1 MSGKE
6 QIKEGLAR
14 TSVGVKPDFETRLN
28 AAERRI
34 SEALI
39 AGGEGRDYAL
49 DALERLEYIEDTDE
63 LRASIQD
70 SAVFAARNFAT
81 FFTLASVGVLL
92 TLKAVGL
99 VEVSLLGA
107 FVPALAVIVSLAFVS
122 FMASRGYTWLNVVFD
137 SAICLLIVALIV
149 AIIPFAL
156 ILCAVG
162 YVVKPLKAPIMAA
175 VSWVTTRVR
184 SSADRTSEKLATT

>member
-14 TSVGVKPDFETRLN
+14 SAVGVKPDFETRLD

-34 SEALI
+34 SEALV

-49 DALERLEYIEDTDE
+49 DALDRIEEIKEDDAY
-63 LRASIQD
+63 RDAMQD
-70 SAVFAARNFAT
+70 SAANAARNFAT
-81 FFTLASVGVLL
+81 FFALASVGILL

-107 FVPALAVIVSLAFVS
+107 FIPALAVIVSLAFVR
-122 FMASRGYTWLNVVFD
+122 FMASRGYTWLTALLDVFFCFAVVV
-137 SAICLLIVALIV
+137 LILALI
-149 AIIPFAL
+149 PLAL
-156 ILCAVG
+156 ILCAVA
-162 YVVKPLKAPIMAA
+162 YAVKPLKAPIMKLVTWA
-175 VSWVTTRVR
+175 TTRVR
-184 SSADRTSEKLATT
+184 SSADRTSDKLATT

>member
-14 TSVGVKPDFETRLN
+14 SAVGVKPDFETRLD

-49 DALERLEYIEDTDE
+49 DALDRIEEIEDDDDH
-63 LRASIQD
+63 RAAMQD
-70 SAVFAARNFAT
+70 SAAFAARNFAT
-81 FFTLASVGVLL
+81 FFALASVGILL

-107 FVPALAVIVSLAFVS
+107 FIPALAVIGSLAFVS
-122 FMASRGYTWLNVVFD
+122 FMASRGYTWLNATFDAFFCLAVVV
-137 SAICLLIVALIV
+137 LIVALI
-149 AIIPFAL
+149 PLAL
-156 ILCAVG
+156 VLCAVG
-162 YVVKPLKAPIMAA
+162 FAVKPLKAPIMKL
-175 VSWVTTRVR
+175 VTWVTTRVQ
-184 SSADRTSEKLATT
+184 SSADRTSAKLAT

>member
-14 TSVGVKPDFETRLN
+14 SAAGVKPGFEARLD

-34 SEALI
+34 SEALV

-49 DALERLEYIEDTDE
+49 DALDRLEEIEDADE
-63 LRASIQD
+63 HRAAMQD
-70 SAVFAARNFAT
+70 SAAFAARNFAT
-81 FFTLASVGVLL
+81 FFALASVGILL

-107 FVPALAVIVSLAFVS
+107 FTPALAVIAALAFVS
-122 FMASRGYTWLNVVFD
+122 FMASRGYTWLNATFD
-137 SAICLLIVALIV
+137 AALCLLVVALIV

-162 YVVKPLKAPIMAA
+162 FTVKPLKAPIMAA

-184 SSADRTSEKLATT
+184 SSADRTSDKLATT